1 MKFLMIFALL
11 ASSAFANE
19 VPTDCPAMNHSR
31 EKIVKDVSAKKRVTA
46 TRVTAQ

>member
-11 ASSAFANE
+11 VSSAFANE
-19 VPTDCPAMNHSR
+19 VTTDCPAMNHSR
-31 EKIVKDVSAKKRVTA
+31 EKNLKDTSAKKRVVT